1 MVLVGLSKPEMMT
14 KTHSTLT
21 NYYWRLLTFYQSS
34 SYYSIWTFLK
44 LFNKNSSF
52 ISTTLSYFLKYSFTI
67 FSFYSESYIFP
78 IIISSLSIY
87 PNSSFINF
95 SSSPNI
101 SNLCSSYS
109 KFTYFISLT
118 SSFVFTLVS
127 NSTTYCYRVSIML
140 FY

>member
-14 KTHSTLT
+14 KTHYTLT

-67 FSFYSESYIFP
+67 FSFYLESYIFS

-87 PNSSFINF
+87 PNSSFNF

-118 SSFVFTLVS
+118 SSFIFTLVS
-127 NSTTYCYRVSIML
+127 NSATYYYRVSIML